1 MLPAAQSIRNVA
13 MALGLGALAAL
24 LVDAALQNAL
34 AAVRSPGLSTT
45 TPWWMIGRVMER
57 APWLVAALFLWLAAR
72 PLARAVAAA
81 WPSDHVINRAD
92 ALAVV
97 GRALIAAPLLWLA
110 ATWVVWAVKVTLLGS
125 WGSEGRIF
133 LAGYFYTNV
142 LMAYT
147 PWAAGGVVLLAVS
160 RHVPVPATEG

>member
-1 MLPAAQSIRNVA
+1 MTPAAQSIRNLA
-13 MALGLGALAAL
+13 MAVGIGALAAL

-34 AAVRSPGLSTT
+34 AAVRSPGLSAT

-57 APWLVAALFLWLAAR
+57 APWLAAALFVWAAAR
-72 PLARAVAAA
+72 PLARAAAAA
-81 WPSDHVINRAD
+81 WPADYVVHRAA

-97 GRALIAAPLLWLA
+97 GGALIAAPLLWLA
-110 ATWVVWAVKVTLLGS
+110 ATWLVWAVKITLVGS

-133 LAGYFYTNV
+133 LEGYFYSNV

-147 PWAAGGVVLLAVS
+147 PWAAGGAVLLTAS
-160 RHVPVPATEG
+160 RHVPLP